1 MTEEESGK
9 KVERILLDLNKN
21 GLSYLTSS
29 TPKWIQI
36 SQSRPFSIS
45 NKPRK

>member
-1 MTEEESGK
+1 MIEEESGK

-29 TPKWIQI
+29 TPISIQI
-36 SQSRPFSIS
+36 SQSRLCSIW
-45 NKPRK
+45 NKPKK

>member
-1 MTEEESGK
+1 MAEEESGK

-29 TPKWIQI
+29 TPKCIKI
-36 SQSRPFSIS
+36 SQSRHLSIS